1 MKLSI
6 IIPAYNE
13 EKRIGKTLEAYSVF
27 FEKIRK
33 AEKIE
38 YEIFIVINNTKD
50 KTEQV
55 VQSFRKKNKKII
67 YINLEKGGKG
77 YAITEGFKNAL
88 KRKNDFIGFVDA
100 DLATFPDQFFLL
112 LKNIEGYDATIAS
125 RALPESKVYTS
136 LKRRITSRG
145 FNFVVRSL
153 LFLPY
158 KDTQCGAKL
167 FRREPAKLIAENKSL
182 AQWAF
187 DVQILYMLQKNGYK
201 IKEVPT
207 IWYDKAGSKMN
218 LIKTPI
224 QMFASV
230 VRFRLINSPF
240 RFVVRLYDRLPES
253 IKIHH
258 F

>member
-187 DVQILYMLQKNGYK
+187 DVQILYMLQN
-201 IKEVPT
+201 V
-207 IWYDKAGSKMN
+207 DSHN
-218 LIKTPI
+218 D
-224 QMFASV
+224 V
-230 VRFRLINSPF
+230 VRCFSIYFR
-240 RFVVRLYDRLPES
+240 
-253 IKIHH
+253 
-258 F
+258 